1 MKMLFCKILT
11 NCMVAFCPLFL
22 TAQFTPISPV
32 KCDTLT
38 LDTLKILR
46 LTYIWN
52 GKFEDY
58 ELIDTLQCPRIVEV
72 LYGDSTIRRR
82 IFIQEDNAMW
92 GEFYRDHSLWQVGFS
107 VNCVGK
113 EYIFSGDEYDMMV
126 QNEGGKILA
135 EFTKIPK
142 HKLAPPPQRRWKY
155 WRLAPRHGEPVKY
168 ARKLL
173 RIYKAQYENVFY
185 HIDNCIWQKSK

>member
-1 MKMLFCKILT
+1 MKAWICKIVSTFISASCSLS
-11 NCMVAFCPLFL
+11 LF
-22 TAQFTPISPV
+22 AQFTTISPV

-38 LDTLKILR
+38 FDTLKIPR
-46 LTYIWN
+46 LTYIWD
-52 GKFEDY
+52 GEFEDY
-58 ELIDTLQCPRIVEV
+58 KLLDTLQLPRIVEV

-82 IFIQEDNAMW
+82 IFIQEDNAWW
-92 GEFYRDHSLWQVGFS
+92 GSFRDRRLWQIGFS
-107 VNCVGK
+107 LNCNGK
-113 EYIFSGDEYDMMV
+113 GYIFSGDEYDMMV

-142 HKLAPPPQRRWKY
+142 YKLSPPPQRRWKY

-185 HIDNCIWQKSK
+185 HINNCIWRESK